1 MATQINQLTD
11 EKEDYKELDYDD
23 LHSIVMN
30 LSNSLSERLTSMTAC
45 YEQDQGRAVES
56 LSTLTSM
63 YQMSGIKNLEIFLH
77 QMCEVIDLPSFFR
90 LEAAKALLEYE
101 ELEDE
106 IESGDEEDECI
117 IKLEENKRIISRN
130 QRRQQVGASGL
141 KSVCLTMGVMPTPC
155 RVEAICLLMKH
166 EEHKDT
172 ANGCFKELVNDSEI
186 DCDFRYK
193 TILDLEHH
201 GAQSMRERI
210 ENEFSDKDFV
220 GDTYKRFRSLIQKEF
235 PKFKPVVSSLPFF
248 QLLLKHISYTQLLSL
263 FHEHFP
269 DCQHKYEYFI
279 YEAQLSFLTTN
290 SNRTSYRVLAGQ
302 YLLQKFSLSTS
313 VREIV
318 QNTLLQFATD
328 TDLDYN
334 LRADATDVL
343 MQLGDDV
350 TKTLSR
356 QIIMELGRLDGE
368 VVTVFDNAQ
377 NVHTE
382 EVEASVAEVLEFF
395 AGLPTLKIN
404 ETPIEFSYVKS
415 KVDDM
420 LKKKRKMRMKETVK
434 PGVHINICQY
444 CENGIG
450 KEYKDDEECC
460 SEICQKQL
468 LTEEMIKLAL
478 NRIEMDRA
486 LYSKYNSTLVN
497 ILLKVWTYMAGH
509 ESKEEM
515 HKRLLQELEEMS
527 GTCSSGFASRLIN
540 VISGFG
546 EFNIRISWG
555 DQIKANLSGRLN
567 AAARNIAND
576 DSLFRKDPYLT
587 EMVELCLNEDH
598 DLYGEKSIKSRL
610 LAGMKEKQAT
620 KSVGPAQ
627 HIKMKEVVSVFLT
640 EDRSEKVE
648 DCIDHF
654 LERVLEE
661 MVVISSQSSQ
671 RRYFS
676 LFFRSHVAAIREE
689 MYSEFKEYID
699 DTTFDLYMR
708 KAMMHY
714 EGAL

>member
-1 MATQINQLTD
+1 MATQVDQLAD
-11 EKEDYKELDYDD
+11 EKEYNKEIDYND
-23 LHSIVMN
+23 LHSIVMD

-45 YEQDQGRAVES
+45 YKKDQERAIES

-63 YQMSGIKNLEIFLH
+63 YQMSGITNLEMFLY
-77 QMCEVIDLPSFFR
+77 QMCEIVDLPSFFR

-106 IESGDEEDECI
+106 IESEDDEDERL
-117 IKLEENKRIISRN
+117 IKIEENKRVVSRN
-130 QRRQQVGASGL
+130 QRRQHTAALGL
-141 KSVCLTMGVMPTPC
+141 KNVCLTMGVMPTPC

-166 EEHKDT
+166 VEHKDI
-172 ANGCFKELVNDSEI
+172 ANSCFKELINDNKI

-193 TILDLEHH
+193 TLLDLEHL
-201 GAQSMRERI
+201 GAQDMREQI
-210 ENEFSDKDFV
+210 EGEFPNKKFV
-220 GDTYKRFRSLIQKEF
+220 EDTYERFSSLIQKEF
-235 PKFKPVVSSLPFF
+235 PKFKPVVSSLSFF
-248 QLLLKHISYTQLLSL
+248 KLMLKHISYTQLLNL

-269 DCQHKYEYFI
+269 ERQHRYEHFI

-290 SNRTSYRVLAGQ
+290 SNRTSYRILAGQ
-302 YLLQKFSLSTS
+302 YLLQKFILSVP
-313 VREIV
+313 VRELI
-318 QNTLLQFATD
+318 QKTLVQFAMD
-328 TDLDYN
+328 TELDYN

-350 TKTLSR
+350 VKSQSR
-356 QIIMELGRLDGE
+356 QIIMELGRNDGE

-395 AGLPTLKIN
+395 AGLPTLRIN
-404 ETPIEFSYVKS
+404 EIPIEFSYVRS
-415 KVDDM
+415 KVEDM
-420 LKKKRKMRMKETVK
+420 LKKKREARMKETVK
-434 PGVHINICQY
+434 PGSYINMCQY
-444 CENGIG
+444 CENAICDR
-450 KEYKDDEECC
+450 KDEEECC
-460 SEICQKQL
+460 SDLCQEQL
-468 LTEEMIKLAL
+468 LSEKMIKLAL

-486 LYSKYNSTLVN
+486 LYSKYNNTLVN

-509 ESKEEM
+509 ESEEEM
-515 HKRLLQELEEMS
+515 HKRLLEELEEMS

-567 AAARNIAND
+567 AAARNIASD
-576 DSLFRKDPYLT
+576 DSLFRKDPYMT
-587 EMVELCLNEDH
+587 EMVELYLNEEDGM
-598 DLYGEKSIKSRL
+598 LGEKSNKSLTIARI
-610 LAGMKEKQAT
+610 KEKQ
-620 KSVGPAQ
+620 VGPAQ
-627 HIKMKEVVSVFLT
+627 HITMKDVVSDFLSENT
-640 EDRSEKVE
+640 EKKID
-648 DCIDHF
+648 DCLEHF
-654 LERVLEE
+654 LEHVLEE
-661 MVVISSQSSQ
+661 MAIISSQSSQ

-689 MYSEFKEYID
+689 MYSEFKEYMD

>member
-1 MATQINQLTD
+1 MATQINQLAD
-11 EKEDYKELDYDD
+11 EKEDYKEVDYDD
-23 LHSIVMN
+23 LHSIVMD

-45 YEQDQGRAVES
+45 YEQDQERAIES

-63 YQMSGIKNLEIFLH
+63 YQMSGITNLEMFLY
-77 QMCEVIDLPSFFR
+77 QMCEIVDLPSFFR

-106 IESGDEEDECI
+106 IESGDDEEECL
-117 IKLEENKRIISRN
+117 IKIEENKRVVLRN
-130 QRRQQVGASGL
+130 RRRQQVGASGL
-141 KSVCLTMGVMPTPC
+141 KNVCLTMGVIPTPC

-166 EEHKDT
+166 EEHKDV
-172 ANGCFKELVNDSEI
+172 ANGCFKELINDTKI

-201 GAQSMRERI
+201 GAQDMREQI
-210 ENEFSDKDFV
+210 EGEFPNKKFV
-220 GDTYKRFRSLIQKEF
+220 EDTYERFSSLIQKEF

-248 QLLLKHISYTQLLSL
+248 QLLLKHISYTQLLNL

-269 DCQHKYEYFI
+269 DRQHRYEHFI

-290 SNRTSYRVLAGQ
+290 SNRTSYRILAGQ
-302 YLLQKFSLSTS
+302 YLLQKFTLSAP
-313 VREIV
+313 VRELI
-318 QNTLLQFATD
+318 QKTLLQFAMD
-328 TDLDYN
+328 TELDYN
-334 LRADATDVL
+334 LQADATDVL
-343 MQLGDDV
+343 MQLGDDIV
-350 TKTLSR
+350 KSRSR
-356 QIIMELGRLDGE
+356 QIIMELGRHDGE
-368 VVTVFDNAQ
+368 VITVFDNAQ

-395 AGLPTLKIN
+395 AGLPTLRIN
-404 ETPIEFSYVKS
+404 EIPIEFSYVRS
-415 KVDDM
+415 KVEDM
-420 LKKKRKMRMKETVK
+420 LKKKRKARMKETVK
-434 PGVHINICQY
+434 PGTHVDMCQY
-444 CENGIG
+444 CENGIDDER
-450 KEYKDDEECC
+450 KEEECC
-460 SEICQKQL
+460 SELCQEHL
-468 LTEEMIKLAL
+468 LTEKMIKLAL

-509 ESKEEM
+509 ESEEEM

-567 AAARNIAND
+567 AAARNIASD
-576 DSLFRKDPYLT
+576 DSLFRKDPYMT
-587 EMVELCLNEDH
+587 EMVELCLNEEESM
-598 DLYGEKSIKSRL
+598 LGEKSSKSLTIARI
-610 LAGMKEKQAT
+610 KEKQVT
-620 KSVGPAQ
+620 KTDGPTQ
-627 HIKMKEVVSVFLT
+627 HITMKDVVSDFLSDNT
-640 EDRSEKVE
+640 KGKVE
-648 DCIDHF
+648 DCIEHF
-654 LERVLEE
+654 LEHVLEE
-661 MVVISSQSSQ
+661 MAVISSQSSQ

-689 MYSEFKEYID
+689 MYSEFKEYMD